1 MQQTTATETKETRKK
16 WLKHIFTA
24 EFWQEQNHWL
34 AFLTFLL
41 VLTVGVYLAM
51 HDLGRYS
58 AGETKTYYDDPH
70 EAEFKTMDVA
80 DISFITSLINVGSTS
95 IPTPQQTPLN
105 AGDTSDNA
113 LEGEAEFAG
122 IRFKR
127 NPNCRAVKDYII
139 YQLPYVYPE
148 DTVKVFALLDQQPNS
163 LAVNFI
169 QNARFRVKSYFWL
182 AGPHTYV
189 EIIFWTIF
197 GVITSILF
205 YIAMAIAN
213 GTGFKPSETPGHL
226 AKIVYSPFI
235 SLIIIFSYNY
245 LSNPDS
251 FIDVSASKGTLIISF
266 LLGFYSSRA
275 MKLLDKLKDLIL
287 PYGDDSKSVAVPTM
301 QTDPKLMIAQA
312 AEAANSAV
320 EVDVQINDPQHPD
333 GEELNGHIAQT
344 IVTLTNQ
351 AGGEPISLEKM
362 GDDELDGKFSTQNV
376 PQGSYNL
383 VANLATTDGGNYTAS
398 QPVQVI
404 NGENTYNLTLT
415 KTEVSG

>member
-1 MQQTTATETKETRKK
+1 MQQTTDTQEERKK
-16 WLKHIFTA
+16 WVKHIFTA
-24 EFWQEQNHWL
+24 EYWQEQNHWL
-34 AFLTFLL
+34 AFLTFIL

-51 HDLGRYS
+51 HNLEKYTE
-58 AGETKTYYDDPH
+58 GEAKTYYDDPH
-70 EAEFKTMDVA
+70 EAEFKTMDA
-80 DISFITSLINVGSTS
+80 NDISYLTSLINEGSTS
-95 IPTPQQTPLN
+95 IPVGSTLQ
-105 AGDTSDNA
+105 
-113 LEGEAEFAG
+113 AEEDSGSAEKQNQSTVL
-122 IRFKR
+122 RFKL
-127 NPNCRAVKDYII
+127 NPNSQTVKKYIVN
-139 YQLPYVYPE
+139 QLPYVYPD
-148 DTVKVFALLDQQPNS
+148 DTVKIFSLLDEQPNS
-163 LAVNFI
+163 LAINFI
-169 QNARFRVKSYFWL
+169 QNAKFRVKSYFWL

-301 QTDPKLMIAQA
+301 QTDPEFMIAQA
-312 AEAANSAV
+312 VEAANSTV

-333 GEELNGHIAQT
+333 DEELNGHIAQT
-344 IVTLTNQ
+344 IVTLTNT
-351 AGGEPISLEKM
+351 AGGEPINLEKT

-376 PQGSYNL
+376 PQGNYNL
-383 VANLATTDGGNYTAS
+383 VASLVTTDGGNYTAS
-398 QPVQVI
+398 QTVQVI
-404 NGENTYNLTLT
+404 NGDNTYNLTLT

>member
-1 MQQTTATETKETRKK
+1 MQQTNNNDAQEARKK
-16 WLKHIFTA
+16 WLKHIFST

-51 HDLGRYS
+51 HSLEKYS
-58 AGETKTYYDDPH
+58 PEEAKHYFDDPH
-70 EAEFKTMDVA
+70 EAEFKTMDAA
-80 DISFITSLINVGSTS
+80 DISYITSLINVGSTS
-95 IPTPQQTPLN
+95 IPTTRSALKN
-105 AGDTSDNA
+105 AEDSTEIVQD
-113 LEGEAEFAG
+113 EAQFAG
-122 IRFKR
+122 IRFKN

-163 LAVNFI
+163 LAVNFL
-169 QNARFRVKSYFWL
+169 QTARFRVKSYFWL

-197 GVITSILF
+197 GVISSILF
-205 YIAMAIAN
+205 YIAMAIAK
-213 GTGFKPSETPGHL
+213 GTGFKPSESPGHL

-251 FIDVSASKGTLIISF
+251 FIDVGASKGTLIISF

-287 PYGDDSKSVAVPTM
+287 PYGDDSKSVAIPTM
-301 QTDPKLMIAQA
+301 QTDPEFLIAQA
-312 AEAANSAV
+312 TPSAV
-320 EVDVQINDPQHPD
+320 TVDVSVNDPSHQD
-333 GEELNGHIAQT
+333 AEELNAHISQT
-344 IVTLTNQ
+344 QVSLMPDS
-351 AGGEPISLEKM
+351 GGDPITLEKT
-362 GDDELDGKFSTQNV
+362 GEDELDGTFCAPAI
-376 PQGSYNL
+376 PQGNYTLTASL
-383 VANLATTDGGNYTAS
+383 VTADGGNYAAT

-404 NGENTYNLTLT
+404 NGENTYNITLT